1 MNIIICMKYSSKYD
15 FNDGC
20 NHINPYDLFAIK
32 SAITLKRQFSC
43 VHITALT
50 MATKYE
56 TGMIKKSIWLG
67 CDEAVLL

>member
-32 SAITLKRQFSC
+32 SAITLNRQAADQTQDGTC
-43 VHITALT
+43 LR
-50 MATKYE
+50 
-56 TGMIKKSIWLG
+56 
-67 CDEAVLL
+67 